1 MHFVSY
7 YTSPVGEILLAADT
21 DCVAGLWFEGEKYYA
36 RCLDKEHR
44 TRETPVL
51 CLLKK
56 WLDIYFS
63 GREPDIPL
71 PLRLH
76 GTPFQQEVW
85 RLLQEIPYGSTTTYG
100 TLAASI
106 ARRHGIPRMSA
117 QAVGSA
123 VGKNNINLVIPC
135 HRVIAADNGL
145 CGYAGGLERKKYFL
159 QLEHALLSL

>member
-21 DCVAGLWFEGEKYYA
+21 AGVVGLWFEGEKYYA
-36 RCLDKEHR
+36 RCLNKEHC

-85 RLLQEIPYGSTTTYG
+85 RLLQEIPYGTTTTYG
-100 TLAASI
+100 ALAASI